1 MACAGAIQA
10 QLAPRNALDVWR
22 LANRYML
29 PALEKV
35 AVEAALR
42 GFEEL
47 PPWSATG
54 AQVLALVQAD
64 DLVARARKPSFSG
77 SCAVV
82 GGRRAARGRAARG
95 GEARSRP
102 LAFSHVGYIAHRLD
116 PSPPPSP
123 PSPPRE
129 LRDCMP
135 PRVAK
140 WMRSGQSWSS
150 CFLWPG
156 PLACFLRRTNRG
168 KGNKWVVASKI

>member
-64 DLVARARKPSFSG
+64 GLVARARKPSFSG

-82 GGRRAARGRAARG
+82 GGLCSSGLASDSGR
-95 GEARSRP
+95 ES
-102 LAFSHVGYIAHRLD
+102 LSLTVSF
-116 PSPPPSP
+116 
-123 PSPPRE
+123 
-129 LRDCMP
+129 
-135 PRVAK
+135 
-140 WMRSGQSWSS
+140 W
-150 CFLWPG
+150 
-156 PLACFLRRTNRG
+156 
-168 KGNKWVVASKI
+168 